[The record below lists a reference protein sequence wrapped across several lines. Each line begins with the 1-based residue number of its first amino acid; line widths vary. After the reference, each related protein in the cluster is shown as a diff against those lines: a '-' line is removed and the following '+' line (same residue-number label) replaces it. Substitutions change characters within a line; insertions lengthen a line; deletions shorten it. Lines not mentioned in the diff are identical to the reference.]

1 MLRGSLLITI
11 SLGDIGPNQFAG
23 TVAQIIYNWRPASP
37 ENVLLSESSQE
48 FCREH
53 EETMSEEVI
62 QSETYPS
69 PVTEEQMTV
78 NEEQVIEADAGS
90 QDSDMNAVESPTA
103 EVAPPAQAEE
113 ELSSASA
120 DESEITAE
128 AIARLS
134 TEVETLRLQLEE
146 RTSLYMRIAADFDN
160 FRKRTERE
168 KGELELRVKRET
180 LVELLPVIDSFD
192 RARAQMKPQT
202 EQEANIHQSY
212 QGVYKQLVDCLKRTG
227 VSPMYAE
234 GQPFDPNYH
243 DAILREPTDQY
254 PEGTVIEELCRG
266 YLLGELVLR
275 HAMVKVATEPEAG
288 QPTAAPS
295 DSLDGEEIETT

>member
-1 MLRGSLLITI
+1 LSQTNLL
-11 SLGDIGPNQFAG
+11 GP
-23 TVAQIIYNWRPASP
+23 VAQIIYNRRPASP
-37 ENVLLSESSQE
+37 ENVLLSESNQE

-90 QDSDMNAVESPTA
+90 QDSDTNAVESPTA
-103 EVAPPAQAEE
+103 EVAPLAEE
-113 ELSSASA
+113 ELSSSA

-160 FRKRTERE
+160 FRKRTDRE
-168 KGELELRVKRET
+168 KGDLELRVKRET

-192 RARAQMKPQT
+192 RARSQMKPQT

-275 HAMVKVATEPEAG
+275 HAMVKVATEPDVG
-288 QPTAAPS
+288 QPTTAPS
-295 DSLDGEEIETT
+295 ESLDGEEIETT

>member
-1 MLRGSLLITI
+1 MSKGLFAFHKNAFTAESIT
-11 SLGDIGPNQFAG
+11 P
-23 TVAQIIYNWRPASP
+23 
-37 ENVLLSESSQE
+37 E
-48 FCREH
+48 FCRAH

-69 PVTEEQMTV
+69 PVAEELLPV
-78 NEEQVIEADAGS
+78 DEEEVIEADAGS
-90 QDSDMNAVESPTA
+90 QAGDTQAVEQSPTDEMA
-103 EVAPPAQAEE
+103 SPAEE
-113 ELSSASA
+113 SSSSAA
-120 DESEITAE
+120 DAVDVNAE

-134 TEVETLRLQLEE
+134 TEVESLRLQLED
-146 RTSLYMRIAADFDN
+146 RTGQFMRNAADFDN

-180 LVELLPVIDSFD
+180 IVELLPVIDSFD
-192 RARAQMKPQT
+192 RARTQMKPQT

-212 QGVYKQLVDCLKRTG
+212 QGVYKQLVDCLKRVG

-275 HAMVKVATEPEAG
+275 HAMVKVSTEPEGEPVSPATNESLNESPDG
-288 QPTAAPS
+288 A
-295 DSLDGEEIETT
+295 DSEVG

>member
-1 MLRGSLLITI
+1 
-11 SLGDIGPNQFAG
+11 
-23 TVAQIIYNWRPASP
+23 
-37 ENVLLSESSQE
+37 
-48 FCREH
+48 
-53 EETMSEEVI
+53 MSEEVI

-69 PVTEEQMTV
+69 TVAEEQMTV
-78 NEEQVIEADAGS
+78 DEEQVIEADAGS
-90 QDSDMNAVESPTA
+90 QNGDTTGEDQLPTPEMAPNTA
-103 EVAPPAQAEE
+103 EES
-113 ELSSASA
+113 LSSSA
-120 DESEITAE
+120 DESDITAE
-128 AIARLS
+128 AITRLS

-146 RTSLYMRIAADFDN
+146 RNSQYMRIAADFDN

-192 RARAQMKPQT
+192 RARTQMKPQT

-212 QGVYKQLVDCLKRTG
+212 QGVYKQLVDCLKRIG

-234 GQPFDPNYH
+234 GQPFDPNFH

-266 YLLGELVLR
+266 YLLGDFVLR
-275 HAMVKVATEPEAG
+275 HAMVKVSTEPEG
-288 QPTAAPS
+288 EQLSTATSEPQ
-295 DSLDGEEIETT
+295 DGAETEVT

>member
-1 MLRGSLLITI
+1 
-11 SLGDIGPNQFAG
+11 
-23 TVAQIIYNWRPASP
+23 
-37 ENVLLSESSQE
+37 
-48 FCREH
+48 
-53 EETMSEEVI
+53 MSEEVI
-62 QSETYPS
+62 QSEAYPS
-69 PVTEEQMTV
+69 TVAEEQMTV
-78 NEEQVIEADAGS
+78 DEEQVIEADAGS
-90 QDSDMNAVESPTA
+90 QDDNTNAAEQPPTA
-103 EVAPPAQAEE
+103 EMTSPPAEE
-113 ELSSASA
+113 PSSSGTN
-120 DESEITAE
+120 ESDVTAE

-146 RTSLYMRIAADFDN
+146 RTSQYMRIAADFDN

-275 HAMVKVATEPEAG
+275 HAMVKVATEPEGDPASTSTG
-288 QPTAAPS
+288 TTEPEDAI
-295 DSLDGEEIETT
+295 DSEAN